1 VNWVTGAAAQPR
13 ENRLVTDKAP
23 ISKAALYATLCR
35 EFALLKAPDCVTCQ
49 VLLPRRLGSSL
60 EWASQ
65 LAPCPKGCHREY
77 EFLTRLFSQQ
87 YRLRD
92 LCDTIG

>member
-1 VNWVTGAAAQPR
+1 MTN
-13 ENRLVTDKAP
+13 KSP
-23 ISKAALYATLCR
+23 ISKAVLYATLCR
-35 EFALLKAPDCVTCQ
+35 EFALLKAPGCATCQ
-49 VLLPRRLGSSL
+49 PLLPRRLGMSL